1 MAAEMDR
8 ERALELYMELA
19 GKNIE
24 QNAEAAAVQMKNLF
38 ALISVSLKPEDK
50 AKYQKQ
56 FDEMKAIHENFT
68 ALIDL
73 RDRTKKLI
81 ISGPAPAQ

>member
-8 ERALELYMELA
+8 ERALELYVELA

-24 QNAEAAAVQMKNLF
+24 QSAEEAATQMKNLF
-38 ALISVSLKPEDK
+38 SLISVTSKPEDK
-50 AKYQKQ
+50 ARFQKK
-56 FDEMKAIHENFT
+56 FDEMKSVHEHFIS
-68 ALIDL
+68 LIDL

-81 ISGPAPAQ
+81 ISGPAPPQ